1 MYKVYVDKPL
11 FSKDKFWK
19 NIANNEKFE
28 VVSYNGFSDLVLKL
42 SLEDNNIIYL
52 FDYSTSNDCYE
63 KIRVL
68 KGKFASCA
76 LNVVANGVRLEAKHL
91 NRLGVNATL
100 KANSSAD
107 INDSLNN
114 SVTLIDSYNSDNYVH
129 VDESEQE
136 YKDVNVISVIG
147 ASGGVGKTTIATNLA
162 ASFAEFGL
170 KTCLVDFSLQFGD
183 VGMFTNI
190 KPNFT
195 VYDLLLNNKD
205 FTPNLNLFIEHVN
218 PNLFVLPAPVLPEQA
233 DYISR
238 SMVSKLIR
246 NLSTAFDVVIFDTP
260 AIVNDLCLE
269 LYKLSQQLVLVTT
282 KDLSSLKNSKLE
294 YDILDKLG
302 VSDKIKLVLNKY
314 DSPKFVVENDAV
326 KKMLGIDVISAIPHT
341 NTVTSNSINMGVPFI
356 YAYPKE
362 PISDAIRELMSKV
375 RFNCI
380 VGDYNIEKK

>member
-1 MYKVYVDKPL
+1 MYKVYVDRAL
-11 FSKDKFWK
+11 FSKEKFWK
-19 NIANNEKFE
+19 NIANNEKYE
-28 VVSYNGFSDLVLKL
+28 VVSYNGFPDLIVKL

-76 LNVVANGVRLEAKHL
+76 LNVVTNGVKLEAKHL

-100 KANSSAD
+100 KASSSAD

-114 SVTLIDSYNSDNYVH
+114 SVTLIDSYNSENYVH
-129 VDESEQE
+129 VDESEHE
-136 YKDVNVISVIG
+136 YRDINVISVIG
-147 ASGGVGKTTIATNLA
+147 ASGGVGKTTVAVNLA

-170 KTCLVDFSLQFGD
+170 KTCVVDFSLQFGD

-195 VYDLLLNNKD
+195 IYDLLLNNKD

-233 DYISR
+233 DYINR

-246 NLSTAFDVVIFDTP
+246 NLSTAFDVVVFDTP
-260 AIVNDLCLE
+260 SIVNDLCLE
-269 LYKLSQQLVLVTT
+269 LYKLSQQIVLVTT

-294 YDILDKLG
+294 IDILDKLG

-326 KKMLGIDVISAIPHT
+326 KKMLGIDVISAVPHT
-341 NTVTSNSINMGVPFI
+341 NTVTGNAINMGVPFI
-356 YAYPKE
+356 YSYPKE

-380 VGDYNIEKK
+380 VGEYDIEKK

>member
-76 LNVVANGVRLEAKHL
+76 LNVVTNGVRLEAKHL
-91 NRLGVNATL
+91 NRLGVNTTL

-114 SVTLIDSYNSDNYVH
+114 SVSLIDSYNSDNYVH
-129 VDESEQE
+129 VDDSELE

-147 ASGGVGKTTIATNLA
+147 ASGGVGRTTVATNLA

-218 PNLFVLPAPVLPEQA
+218 PNLFVLPSPVLPEQA
-233 DYISR
+233 DYINR
-238 SMVSKLIR
+238 SMVAKLIR
-246 NLSTAFDVVIFDTP
+246 NLSTAFDVIVFDTP

-282 KDLSSLKNSKLE
+282 KDLSSLKNSKLA

-356 YAYPKE
+356 YSYPKE

>member
-1 MYKVYVDKPL
+1 MYKVYVDKGL
-11 FSKDKFWK
+11 FSKEKFWK
-19 NIANNEKFE
+19 NIANNEKYQ
-28 VVSYNGFSDLVLKL
+28 VISYNGFSDLIVKL

-76 LNVVANGVRLEAKHL
+76 LNVVTNGVKLEVKHL

-114 SVTLIDSYNSDNYVH
+114 SVSLIDSYNNENYVH
-129 VDESEQE
+129 VDDSDHE

-170 KTCLVDFSLQFGD
+170 KTCVVDFSLQFGD
-183 VGMFTNI
+183 VAMFTNT
-190 KPNFT
+190 KPIFT

-233 DYISR
+233 DYINR

-246 NLSTAFDVVIFDTP
+246 NLSTAFDVIVFDTP
-260 AIVNDLCLE
+260 SIVNDLCLE
-269 LYKLSQQLVLVTT
+269 LYKLSQQIVLVTT
-282 KDLSSLKNSKLE
+282 KDLASLKNSKLSL
-294 YDILDKLG
+294 DILDKLE

-314 DSPKFVVENDAV
+314 DSPKFVVENEAV

-341 NTVTSNSINMGVPFI
+341 NTVTSNAINMGVPFI

>member
-1 MYKVYVDKPL
+1 MYKVYVDRGL
-11 FSKDKFWK
+11 FPKEKFWK
-19 NIANNEKFE
+19 NIANNEKFD
-28 VVSYNGFSDLVLKL
+28 VVSYNGFSDLIVKL
-42 SLEDNNIIYL
+42 SLEDDNIIYL

-76 LNVVANGVRLEAKHL
+76 LNIVTNGVKLEAKHL

-100 KANSSAD
+100 KATGSAD

-114 SVTLIDSYNSDNYVH
+114 SVNLIESYNSENYVH
-129 VDESEQE
+129 VDDSDHE

-170 KTCLVDFSLQFGD
+170 KTCIVDFSLQFGD

-190 KPNFT
+190 KPTFT
-195 VYDLLLNNKD
+195 VYDMLLNNKD

-238 SMVSKLIR
+238 AMVSKLIR

-260 AIVNDLCLE
+260 SIVNDLCLE
-269 LYKLSQQLVLVTT
+269 LYKLSQQIVLVTT

-294 YDILDKLG
+294 LDILDKLG
-302 VSDKIKLVLNKY
+302 VSDKIKLVLNKH
-314 DSPKFVVENDAV
+314 DSPKFVVENETV
-326 KKMLGIDVISAIPHT
+326 KKMLGVDVISAIPHT
-341 NTVTSNSINMGVPFI
+341 NMVTSNAINMGVPFI
-356 YAYPKE
+356 YSYPKE

>member
-1 MYKVYVDKPL
+1 MYKVYVDKVL
-11 FSKDKFWK
+11 FFKEKYWRNIDNEDKYQV
-19 NIANNEKFE
+19 I
-28 VVSYNGFSDLVLKL
+28 SYNGFSDLVLKL

-76 LNVVANGVRLEAKHL
+76 LNIVSNGVKLETKHL
-91 NRLGVNATL
+91 NRLGVNTVI
-100 KANSSAD
+100 KSNSSAD
-107 INDSLNN
+107 INESLTN
-114 SVTLIDSYNSDNYVH
+114 SVNLIDSYNSDEYVH
-129 VDESEQE
+129 VDDSELE

-183 VGMFTNI
+183 VGLFTKI
-190 KPNFT
+190 KPTFT

-233 DYISR
+233 DYINR

-246 NLSTAFDVVIFDTP
+246 NLSTSFDVVIFDTP
-260 AIVNDLCLE
+260 SIVNDLCLE
-269 LYKLSQQLVLVTT
+269 LYKLSQQIVLVTT
-282 KDLSSLKNSKLE
+282 KDLTSLKNSKLQL
-294 YDILDKLG
+294 DILDKLG
-302 VSDKIKLVLNKY
+302 VSDKIKLVLNKH
-314 DSPKFVVENDAV
+314 DSPKFVVENTAV
-326 KKMLGIDVISAIPHT
+326 KKMLGIDVISAVPHT
-341 NTVTSNSINMGVPFI
+341 NTVTANAINLGVPFI
-356 YAYPKE
+356 YSYPKE

>member
-28 VVSYNGFSDLVLKL
+28 VVSYNGFSDLVVKL

-76 LNVVANGVRLEAKHL
+76 LNVVTNGVRLEAKHL

-114 SVTLIDSYNSDNYVH
+114 SVNLIDSYTSENYVH
-129 VDESEQE
+129 VEDGEIE
-136 YKDVNVISVIG
+136 YKDVSVISVVG
-147 ASGGVGKTTIATNLA
+147 TSGGVGKTTVATNLA

-183 VGMFTNI
+183 VGLFTNI

-218 PNLFVLPAPVLPEQA
+218 ANLFVLPAPVLPEQA

-246 NLSTAFDVVIFDTP
+246 NLSTAFDVIIFDTP
-260 AIVNDLCLE
+260 ALVNDLCLE

-282 KDLSSLKNSKLE
+282 KDLSSLKNAKLA
-294 YDILDKLG
+294 YDIMDKLG
-302 VSDKIKLVLNKY
+302 VSDKVKLVLNKY
-314 DSPKFVVENDAV
+314 DSPKFVVENEAV

-341 NTVTSNSINMGVPFI
+341 NTVTANSINMGVPFI

>member
-1 MYKVYVDKPL
+1 MYKVYVDRAL
-11 FSKDKFWK
+11 FSKEKFWK
-19 NIANNEKFE
+19 NIANNEKYE
-28 VVSYNGFSDLVLKL
+28 VVSYNGFPDLIVKL

-76 LNVVANGVRLEAKHL
+76 LNVVTNGVKLEAKHL

-100 KANSSAD
+100 KASSSAD

-114 SVTLIDSYNSDNYVH
+114 SVNLIDSYNSENYVH
-129 VDESEQE
+129 VDESEHE
-136 YKDVNVISVIG
+136 YRDINVISVIG
-147 ASGGVGKTTIATNLA
+147 ASGGVGKTTVAVNLA

-170 KTCLVDFSLQFGD
+170 KTCVVDFSLQFGD

-195 VYDLLLNNKD
+195 IYDLLLNNKD

-233 DYISR
+233 DYINR

-246 NLSTAFDVVIFDTP
+246 NLSTAFDVVVFDTP
-260 AIVNDLCLE
+260 SIVNDLCLE
-269 LYKLSQQLVLVTT
+269 LYKLSQQIVLVTT

-294 YDILDKLG
+294 IDILDKLG

-314 DSPKFVVENDAV
+314 DSPKFVVENEAV
-326 KKMLGIDVISAIPHT
+326 KKMLGIDVISAVPHT
-341 NTVTSNSINMGVPFI
+341 NTVTGNAINMGVPFI
-356 YAYPKE
+356 YSYPKE

-380 VGDYNIEKK
+380 VGEYDIEKK